1 MDVTS
6 EDEAALKVAAAT
18 VGPISVA
25 IDASHMS
32 FQFYKDGVYDE
43 PECSSTELDH
53 GVLVVGYGTTPDGK
67 DYWLVKNRW
76 VWWVE
81 GV

>member
-1 MDVTS
+1 M
-6 EDEAALKVAAAT
+6 
-18 VGPISVA
+18 GPISVA

>member
-6 EDEAALKVAAAT
+6 GDEAALKVAAAT

>member
-1 MDVTS
+1 
-6 EDEAALKVAAAT
+6 
-18 VGPISVA
+18 
-25 IDASHMS
+25 MS

-43 PECSSTELDH
+43 PDCSSTELDH